1 MISVDLPENNSQ
13 LYFYINHWFTRFLAA
28 SIHLHY
34 DRSQFLRGVGCL
46 HIIRFL
52 FFGES
57 MKNSRRQFMIL
68 SAAGACTL
76 ALNGKVQAQA
86 MVAETDPQAK
96 ALQYVVVSKD
106 AGKYCNNCAL
116 YQGKAD
122 SAAGGCSLFAGKQVA
137 AKGHCSAWAKKA

>member
-1 MISVDLPENNSQ
+1 
-13 LYFYINHWFTRFLAA
+13 
-28 SIHLHY
+28 
-34 DRSQFLRGVGCL
+34 
-46 HIIRFL
+46 
-52 FFGES
+52 
-57 MKNSRRQFMIL
+57 MIL

-96 ALQYVVVSKD
+96 ALKYIAASNV
-106 AGKYCNNCAL
+106 AGKNCASCAL

-137 AKGHCSAWAKKA
+137 AKGYCSAWAKKA

>member
-1 MISVDLPENNSQ
+1 
-13 LYFYINHWFTRFLAA
+13 
-28 SIHLHY
+28 
-34 DRSQFLRGVGCL
+34 
-46 HIIRFL
+46 
-52 FFGES
+52 

-96 ALQYVVVSKD
+96 ALQYVAVSKV
-106 AGKYCNNCAL
+106 AGKYCYNCAL
-116 YQGKAD
+116 YTGKAD

-137 AKGHCSAWAKKA
+137 GKGHCSAWAKKAG